1 MESQKTDRWGK
12 LGFAWGKRTYVMGII
27 NVTPDSFSG
36 DGLGYDAEAALEQ
49 ALRFQDEGADIIDV
63 GGESTRPGS
72 TPVTVEEEKRRVI
85 PVIRLL
91 ASRLD
96 VPVSVDTYKREVA
109 RGALAAGAA
118 IINDVW
124 GLKRDPALADLAA
137 REGAPI
143 VLMHNQQGLDYSD
156 LVPETLASLRAS
168 LRQALE
174 AGVPSENVVLDPGLG
189 FGKRP
194 EHNLELLRRL
204 AELKALGLPLLV
216 GTSRKSTIGLVLD
229 LPVEERLEGTAATVA
244 LAIANGADIVRV
256 HDVKAMTRV
265 ARMSDAIVRGWP
277 AGKTGL

>member
-1 MESQKTDRWGK
+1 MESQKTDRWGQ

-109 RGALAAGAA
+109 REALTAGAA
-118 IINDVW
+118 VINDVW

-189 FGKRP
+189 FGKKP

-277 AGKTGL
+277 AGETGL